1 MSSRTPDIVLVDYGA
16 GNMRSVQRAL
26 EAVGQQPLVS
36 SDPHDLEHAQGIVL
50 PGVGSAQDAMRALD
64 RLDLIAPLREYADS
78 GRPFLGVCVGQQL
91 LFDESEEGGG
101 VACLGILPGT
111 VRRFPGESG
120 LKVPQIGWNTVD
132 FRYDHPLLNGIPSG
146 SYFYFVHS
154 FYSESDPETTLGVT
168 EYGIEFAAIVARANV
183 VATQFHPE
191 KSADLGLRLYAN
203 FARIVSHGQAEA
215 SQRAEGPSVATRDPS
230 LRSG

>member
-1 MSSRTPDIVLVDYGA
+1 VPKPQPEIVLVDYGA

-26 EAVGQQPLVS
+26 EAVGQQPKVS
-36 SDPHDLEHAQGIVL
+36 SDPRDLEHAPGIVL

-64 RLDLIAPLREYADS
+64 RLDLIPSLRDYAES

-91 LFDESEEGGG
+91 LFDGSEEGGG

-111 VRRFPGESG
+111 VRRFSADAG
-120 LKVPQIGWNTVD
+120 LKVPQIGWNTVQ
-132 FRYDHPLLNGIPSG
+132 FRYDHPLLAGIPSD

-154 FYSESDPETTLGVT
+154 YYSEPDPETTLGVT
-168 EYGIEFAAIVARANV
+168 EYGVDFAAIVAQENV

-191 KSADLGLRLYAN
+191 KSADMGLRLYAN
-203 FARIVSHGQAEA
+203 FARIVA
-215 SQRAEGPSVATRDPS
+215 QREQHVYAHTGD
-230 LRSG
+230 